1 MEIITSRVLLIY
13 FIYIYII
20 GPAFA
25 VGISLSSGDERG
37 DVAIFDNYKLSADT
51 ALKSESRLDGHYIN
65 QDLQLYGDGNND
77 LIHCV
82 EGNEYDSKNVVK
94 SFGPLRISTSAAA
107 SPQSASMSQTVMG
120 TGNIFAELQGTQGTD
135 FVEQKTNVVE
145 GDLSL
150 SQSLITGNL
159 LSASQEIKMSGRSC
173 FLESNSLSSDNAM
186 LVNGFFYE
194 VDDITA
200 DLTATSHGKAR
211 TMGDISAYGDNCLD
225 KDTLRLIGSKNMGLS
240 FDSSYIKDGENADV
254 SPISKGSVQ
263 TNAVNMDRSVFD
275 SAAAAK
281 ANQAQA
287 STELESQTYG
297 GRVGNFWGWLS
308 LGNSY
313 DGGIYGPARRWNQA
327 NPSIQLYLLTDA
339 NYNAEGLNTNYVC
352 AAIQT
357 AANIWDSATYQ
368 KLFVSSVIPSSSVSR
383 DVQDGKS
390 VHSWENIGPG
400 SNGVYSPGHAH
411 TWYTTSS
418 QKDGYFQITDS
429 DVDYNTY
436 YSWNTNGN
444 SGGSNY
450 DIETIAVHE
459 LGHTLGLADLY
470 NKDNAPLYKAQVQQI
485 MNCQYNHPL
494 WLGNGDRQAIW
505 AMYGR

>member
-1 MEIITSRVLLIY
+1 MENINRRILLISVL
-13 FIYIYII
+13 YILVT

-25 VGISLSSGDERG
+25 MGISISSGDGRC
-37 DVAIFDNYKLSADT
+37 DVTISDSYKLSTDT
-51 ALKSESRLDGHYIN
+51 ALKSESTLEGLYIY
-65 QDLQLYGDGNND
+65 QDSQIYGDGNNA
-77 LIHCV
+77 LVHCV
-82 EGNEYDSKNVVK
+82 EGNGYNSKNVVE
-94 SFGPLRISTSAAA
+94 SSGPLRISTSSAA
-107 SPQSASMSQTVMG
+107 SSQSASISQAVMG
-120 TGNIFAELQGTQGTD
+120 TGNIFAELQGTQGSD
-135 FVEQKTNVVE
+135 FVDQKTNVID

-150 SQSLITGNL
+150 SQSLTAGSL
-159 LSASQEIKMSGRSC
+159 LSASQGTEMSGSSC
-173 FLESNSLSSDNAM
+173 YLESSSLSSDNAM
-186 LVNGFFYE
+186 LVNGIFYKVE
-194 VDDITA
+194 DIKA
-200 DLTATSHGKAR
+200 DLTAASQGKAW

-225 KDTLRLIGSKNMGLS
+225 EDTLRLIGSKNMGLS
-240 FDSSYIKDGENADV
+240 FDSSYVKDGENTETA
-254 SPISKGSVQ
+254 PIFKGSVQ
-263 TNAVNMDRSVFD
+263 TNAVNMDRDVFN
-275 SAAAAK
+275 SASQAS
-281 ANQAQA
+281 QAQA

-297 GRVGNFWGWLS
+297 GQVGNFWGWLP

-313 DGGIYGPARRWNQA
+313 DGGTYGPARRWNQA

-339 NYNAEGLNTNYVC
+339 NYNAEGLNTNSVC

-357 AANIWDSATYQ
+357 AANIWDAATYQ
-368 KLFVSSVIPSSSVSR
+368 RLFASTVIPSSSVSR

-390 VHSWENIGPG
+390 VHSWEYIGPN

-411 TWYTTSS
+411 TWYNSNS
-418 QKDGYFQITDS
+418 QKDGFFQITDS

-444 SGGSNY
+444 SGGTNY

-485 MNCQYNHPL
+485 MNYQYNHPL

-505 AMYGR
+505 TMYGR

>member
-1 MEIITSRVLLIY
+1 
-13 FIYIYII
+13 
-20 GPAFA
+20 
-25 VGISLSSGDERG
+25 
-37 DVAIFDNYKLSADT
+37 
-51 ALKSESRLDGHYIN
+51 
-65 QDLQLYGDGNND
+65 
-77 LIHCV
+77 
-82 EGNEYDSKNVVK
+82 
-94 SFGPLRISTSAAA
+94 
-107 SPQSASMSQTVMG
+107 MG
-120 TGNIFAELQGTQGTD
+120 TGNIFAELEGTQGTN
-135 FVEQKTNVVE
+135 FVEQKTTVID
-145 GDLSL
+145 GGLSL
-150 SQSLITGNL
+150 SQSLAAGSL
-159 LSASQEIKMSGRSC
+159 LSASQETKMSGTSC
-173 FLESNSLSSDNAM
+173 YLEANSQSRENAM
-186 LVNGFFYE
+186 LVNGIFYE
-194 VDDITA
+194 VGDIAA
-200 DLTATSHGKAR
+200 DLTAASQGKAW
-211 TMGDISAYGDNCLD
+211 TMGDISAYGDSCLD

-240 FDSSYIKDGENADV
+240 FDSSYIKDCENVDSA
-254 SPISKGSVQ
+254 PIFKGSVQ
-263 TNAVNMDRSVFD
+263 TNAVNMDRDVFD
-275 SAAAAK
+275 SASQ

-287 STELESQTYG
+287 STESALQSQTYG

-339 NYNAEGLNTNYVC
+339 NYNAEGLNTNNVC

-357 AANIWDSATYQ
+357 AANIWDGATYQ
-368 KLFVSSVIPSSSVSR
+368 RLFASTVLPSSIVSR

-390 VHSWENIGPG
+390 VHSWENIGAY
-400 SNGVYSPGHAH
+400 NGVYSPGHAH

-418 QKDGYFQITDS
+418 QEDGFYQITDS

-436 YSWNTNGN
+436 YSWNTNGI
-444 SGGSNY
+444 SGGTNY

-485 MNCQYNHPL
+485 MNRQYNHPL